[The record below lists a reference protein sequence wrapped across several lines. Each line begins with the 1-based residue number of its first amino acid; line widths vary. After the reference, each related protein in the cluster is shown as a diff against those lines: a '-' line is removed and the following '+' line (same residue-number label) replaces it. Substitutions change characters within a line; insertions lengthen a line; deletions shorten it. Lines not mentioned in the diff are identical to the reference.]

1 MNLNYLKG
9 FCQEKIAEYPELKEQ
24 IAELYLL
31 AQDEIIHEGGSTF
44 QEVGLAIESI
54 NQLIEENQ

>member
-1 MNLNYLKG
+1 MNLDYLKE
-9 FCQEKIAEYPELKEQ
+9 FCEEKIAEHPELKEQ
-24 IAELYLL
+24 IVDLYYL
-31 AQDEIIHEGGSTF
+31 AQDEIHEGGSTF

>member
-1 MNLNYLKG
+1 MNLDYLKG
-9 FCQEKIAEYPELKEQ
+9 FCREKIAEQPELKEQ
-24 IAELYLL
+24 IVELYYL
-31 AQDEIIHEGGSTF
+31 AQNEIEEGGSTF

>member
-1 MNLNYLKG
+1 MNLDYLKG
-9 FCQEKIAEYPELKEQ
+9 FCREKIAEHPELKEQ
-24 IAELYLL
+24 IVDLYYL
-31 AQDEIIHEGGSTF
+31 AQNEIEEGGSTF

>member
-9 FCQEKIAEYPELKEQ
+9 FCEEKIAEYPELKEQ
-24 IAELYLL
+24 IVDLYHL
-31 AQDEIIHEGGSTF
+31 AQDEIEEGGSTF